1 MATAEK
7 RIQKLPEDQ
16 KATALEKIDT
26 QNLKHQQ
33 LLRDL
38 TEKLPEQVKE
48 KVTAIRKERVESWY
62 KNHKDNLEARLEAA
76 AKNEDGGRFGNLQI
90 MSTLEELNESL
101 PVEAQAKIQAVI
113 VNTQNRLSE
122 KLKNLNTTDKEKLE
136 QYIKDIN
143 LDEIKKVQLI
153 NHLDKTNISA
163 DLRYRIQ
170 NIKNENINNLEKKFK
185 NLEDDEKNSFLKKHF
200 ETGQN
205 GESTKIEM
213 LNRLEQSASSELKV
227 KIRNLNEK
235 QELRIKERVRNTSN
249 QAELDRIE
257 AETIELPVIR
267 REIQERRGL
276 IGEEPSTSNRH

>member
-1 MATAEK
+1 
-7 RIQKLPEDQ
+7 
-16 KATALEKIDT
+16 
-26 QNLKHQQ
+26 
-33 LLRDL
+33 
-38 TEKLPEQVKE
+38 
-48 KVTAIRKERVESWY
+48 
-62 KNHKDNLEARLEAA
+62 
-76 AKNEDGGRFGNLQI
+76 